1 MFLVFQRCIFR
12 LQPLVFRGVHP
23 PKNVNDASRWAQKSV
38 INGVIIN
45 PYNWPKIMDNWGS
58 LSLLMEVIKKFITGR
73 GPPCWINGENC
84 FFSEVH

>member
-1 MFLVFQRCIFR
+1 MVVWFDVSPFPKVYFQVAAVSFQGGI
-12 LQPLVFRGVHP
+12 HP

-58 LSLLMEVIKKFITGR
+58 LSLLMEVFQEIY
-73 GPPCWINGENC
+73 NC
-84 FFSEVH
+84 